1 MASDNATFEK
11 QVLDLTNQE
20 RAKAG
25 LQPLKGNAELDY
37 AADKYAEDMSERG
50 VLSHTGPDGSQPWD
64 RAKAVGYE
72 AQTMG
77 ENIAAGQKTPEQV
90 VQAWMNS
97 PGHRANILNPNYTE
111 LGVGFH
117 DNYWGQ
123 LFGSGDTNPA
133 SNIPTGTN
141 QGTGNDTLPS
151 DKGSNNTMP
160 EDKGTTV
167 PGDKGSNNTMPE
179 DKGTTVPG
187 DKGSNNTMPED
198 KGTTVPGDK
207 GSNNTMPEDKGTT
220 VPGDKG
226 SNNTMP
232 EDKGTTVPGDKG
244 SNNTMPEDKS
254 TTVPGDKGS
263 NNTMPEDKGTTVPG
277 DKGSNNTMPEDK
289 AGNDATF
296 EKQVLELTNQ
306 ERAKAGLQPL
316 KGNAELDYAADKYAE
331 DMSERGVLSH
341 TGPDGS
347 QAWDRAKA
355 VGYESQ
361 YFGENIAAGQRT
373 PEEVVQD
380 WMNSPGHRANIL
392 NSNYTELGVGF
403 HDNYWSQSFGSG
415 DTNPAS
421 NIPNPTSNSG
431 SNPTSQPTSDAN
443 QGTDTLTVKGVN
455 NISDDTKGYD
465 VLGGK
470 SGNNEFKGGDS
481 DDVLTGKNSM
491 SAPGRDR
498 HSNSMQD
505 KGDTFTASDSN
516 QDITGLHRMMTGPS
530 DHRNSKNFS
539 NYLKMDTFGAEPTVR
554 PDMDGNTKPGGLEK
568 NILSQNA
575 DPSRLTTN
583 SMF

>member
-1 MASDNATFEK
+1 
-11 QVLDLTNQE
+11 
-20 RAKAG
+20 
-25 LQPLKGNAELDY
+25 
-37 AADKYAEDMSERG
+37 
-50 VLSHTGPDGSQPWD
+50 
-64 RAKAVGYE
+64 
-72 AQTMG
+72 
-77 ENIAAGQKTPEQV
+77 
-90 VQAWMNS
+90 
-97 PGHRANILNPNYTE
+97 
-111 LGVGFH
+111 
-117 DNYWGQ
+117 
-123 LFGSGDTNPA
+123 
-133 SNIPTGTN
+133 
-141 QGTGNDTLPS
+141 
-151 DKGSNNTMP
+151 MP

-232 EDKGTTVPGDKG
+232 EDKGTTVPSDKGSNNTMPEDKGTTVPGDKG
-244 SNNTMPEDKS
+244 SNNTMPEDKG

-347 QAWDRAKA
+347 QPWDRAKA
-355 VGYESQ
+355 VGYEAQ
-361 YFGENIAAGQRT
+361 TMGENIAAGQKT
-373 PEEVVQD
+373 PEQVVQA

-392 NSNYTELGVGF
+392 NSNFTELGVGF
-403 HDNYWSQSFGSG
+403 HNNYWGQLFGSG

-421 NIPNPTSNSG
+421 NIP
-431 SNPTSQPTSDAN
+431 NPTSQPTSDAN
-443 QGTDTLTVKGVN
+443 QGTDTLTVKGAN

-470 SGNNEFKGGDS
+470 SGNHKFKGGDNN
-481 DDVLTGKNSM
+481 DVLTGKNSM

>member
-1 MASDNATFEK
+1 VVIPAEFMQTNLCEDRLMASDNATFEK

-37 AADKYAEDMSERG
+37 AADKYAEDMSKRG

-77 ENIAAGQKTPEQV
+77 ENIAAGQETPEQV

-97 PGHRANILNPNYTE
+97 SGHRANILNPNYTE

-133 SNIPTGTN
+133 SNIPTGAN
-141 QGTGNDTLPS
+141 QGTGNDTLPSDKGSNNTMPEDKGTTVPS

-179 DKGTTVPG
+179 DKG
-187 DKGSNNTMPED
+187 
-198 KGTTVPGDK
+198 
-207 GSNNTMPEDKGTT
+207 
-220 VPGDKG
+220 
-226 SNNTMP
+226 
-232 EDKGTTVPGDKG
+232 
-244 SNNTMPEDKS
+244 

-347 QAWDRAKA
+347 QPWDRAKA
-355 VGYESQ
+355 VGYEAQSM
-361 YFGENIAAGQRT
+361 GENIAAGQKT
-373 PEEVVQD
+373 PEQVVQA

-392 NSNYTELGVGF
+392 NSNFTELGVGF
-403 HDNYWSQSFGSG
+403 HNNYWGQLFGSG

-421 NIPNPTSNSG
+421 NIP
-431 SNPTSQPTSDAN
+431 NPTSQPTSDAN
-443 QGTDTLTVKGVN
+443 QGTDTLTVKGAN

-470 SGNNEFKGGDS
+470 SGNHKFKGGDNN
-481 DDVLTGKNSM
+481 DVLTGKNSM